1 MKSPSFPSAGLRLY
15 MARKELQPGDDFA
28 EEIRNALVGA
38 AQLWMPVTPESLKS
52 EWVISEWGAA
62 WALDKRI
69 VPILFRCS
77 LDDLP
82 NRLRR
87 LECVDFHEYQML
99 IDTRQRASK
108 ASADESAAQPSAPE
122 LAR

>member
-1 MKSPSFPSAGLRLY
+1 